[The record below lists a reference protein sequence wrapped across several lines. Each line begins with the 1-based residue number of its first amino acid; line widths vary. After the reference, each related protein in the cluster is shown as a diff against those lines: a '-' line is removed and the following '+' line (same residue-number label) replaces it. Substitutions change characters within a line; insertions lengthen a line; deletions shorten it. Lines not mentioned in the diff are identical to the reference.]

1 MTYDHWHSKK
11 QARLWSTNP
20 NLFQQYY
27 GRQLN
32 CTKYI
37 LLTALP
43 SHHYLLFNFFI
54 IILIASTDCTGRWG
68 EGGALRVILWAPVA
82 IPSQLV
88 TLCGKTAKE
97 EMNSWQGPLLFTLSV
112 QQHLTKVQNTL
123 LNVFTMCYHHLP
135 QVTEPKAAFL
145 AFVFPLPS
153 HTLQTSPHIACIH
166 MAFVQPRR

>member
-112 QQHLTKVQNTL
+112 QQHLQKYRILFWTCLPCVTIICLKWQNPKL
-123 LNVFTMCYHHLP
+123 HSWHLC
-135 QVTEPKAAFL
+135 
-145 AFVFPLPS
+145 FPF
-153 HTLQTSPHIACIH
+153 PHIHYRQAH
-166 MAFVQPRR
+166 T